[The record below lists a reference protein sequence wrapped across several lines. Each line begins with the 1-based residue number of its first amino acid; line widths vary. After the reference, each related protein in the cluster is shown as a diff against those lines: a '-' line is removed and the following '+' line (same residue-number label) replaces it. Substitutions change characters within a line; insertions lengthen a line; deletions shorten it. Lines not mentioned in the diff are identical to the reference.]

1 MLRKKTEFNLICI
14 FFERVQG
21 IKYSCRLIKI
31 KRQNS
36 ITKNLRKKD
45 SKIPMCLL
53 NPRKC
58 IKKKKTEFNL
68 LYIFSERVQGI
79 KQSQNR

>member
-1 MLRKKTEFNLICI
+1 MSLKKLNILEIDNLR
-14 FFERVQG
+14 
-21 IKYSCRLIKI
+21 YLIKI

>member
-58 IKKKKTEFNL
+58 IKKKNRIQSCIYL
-68 LYIFSERVQGI
+68 L
-79 KQSQNR
+79 